1 MLDLQTKTLIS
12 QNNQKGTTM
21 LSRLRFA
28 VPVTRLLSSKL
39 ALNHNSFK
47 FNIGNI
53 KYFSR
58 NTRDTS
64 AFNLSA
70 EQDEYTNEPVYSD
83 DKDGYAVHSS
93 DVVNPKIVRVP
104 YLTPSMKA
112 DIYNLYITEVNNK
125 KDSANINNNTII
137 RSIAKKYNA
146 SFDRIQAVIFLAEN
160 KIKFMKDNKVDVIS
174 DEHNTIYR
182 KIKELSDAI
191 ELEKQKEAESKT
203 TKSNKDKK
211 VVAVAAVDAPPAAG
225 GDGATTPVAV
235 PEKLLTVPE
244 LQAELS
250 KEYNISVEEI
260 KVIYDR
266 LLKHHIWLDNEAAFN
281 EYYEELM
288 NMYTASGVDIAF
300 RETSFD
306 TKSKKN
312 ENYYPSLFDDEDEE
326 EAKRKLIKR
335 VRDETRAVPDTDIFT
350 YINKDPVK
358 DSANAVPTGNSNI
371 NNAERT
377 KINRWKFAFKDLSQG
392 KDARTVM
399 YTRNGKLRYANPLE
413 ESKRSWVT
421 NQPSLV
427 DLTLNKSSI
436 EKYQDYDNDQV
447 KVQEFIKSKSIRNN
461 LILNEKNTKSAKK

>member
-1 MLDLQTKTLIS
+1 
-12 QNNQKGTTM
+12 M

-28 VPVTRLLSSKL
+28 EPVTRLLSSKL
-39 ALNHNSFK
+39 ALNNNSFK

-64 AFNLSA
+64 VFNLSA

-203 TKSNKDKK
+203 KKSNKDKK
-211 VVAVAAVDAPPAAG
+211 VVAVAA
-225 GDGATTPVAV
+225 
-235 PEKLLTVPE
+235 
-244 LQAELS
+244 
-250 KEYNISVEEI
+250 
-260 KVIYDR
+260 
-266 LLKHHIWLDNEAAFN
+266 
-281 EYYEELM
+281 
-288 NMYTASGVDIAF
+288 
-300 RETSFD
+300 
-306 TKSKKN
+306 
-312 ENYYPSLFDDEDEE
+312 
-326 EAKRKLIKR
+326 
-335 VRDETRAVPDTDIFT
+335 
-350 YINKDPVK
+350 
-358 DSANAVPTGNSNI
+358 
-371 NNAERT
+371 
-377 KINRWKFAFKDLSQG
+377 
-392 KDARTVM
+392 
-399 YTRNGKLRYANPLE
+399 
-413 ESKRSWVT
+413 
-421 NQPSLV
+421 
-427 DLTLNKSSI
+427 
-436 EKYQDYDNDQV
+436 
-447 KVQEFIKSKSIRNN
+447 
-461 LILNEKNTKSAKK
+461 